1 MEMREGRA
9 DMNQVFVEGVER
21 KCFYSCTRDVSR
33 IDTRPPAPA
42 EVKSNQSITVSTMEE
57 WEKELMEDPKV
68 DCIFHKLYSPAN
80 AFRTAWL
87 STRSRPMKRRMF

>member
-1 MEMREGRA
+1 MEMRGTRT

-21 KCFYSCTRDVSR
+21 KCLYTRAVSCADARLL
-33 IDTRPPAPA
+33 APA

-68 DCIFHKLYSPAN
+68 DRIALRHYSPADPC
-80 AFRTAWL
+80 RTAWL